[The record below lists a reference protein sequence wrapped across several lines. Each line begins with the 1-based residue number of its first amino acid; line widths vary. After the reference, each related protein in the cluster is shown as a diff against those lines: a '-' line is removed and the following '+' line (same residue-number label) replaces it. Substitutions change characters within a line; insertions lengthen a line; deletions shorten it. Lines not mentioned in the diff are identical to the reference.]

1 MTDDTLQVE
10 EIELLTQVEN
20 PRTKCW
26 RIVVPYKYMSV
37 MENPELYPDG
47 WRYRKFFGS
56 RKVHEKNNQPRLEE
70 NIVDEVMREAER
82 ERQNVL
88 EKQSKESE
96 EEPLFTG
103 HTPGSPGGSRNTH

>member
-1 MTDDTLQVE
+1 MKKMAKSTINKKVCTPPLLNDDILQVE

-26 RIVVPYKYMSV
+26 RIVVPFKYMSV
-37 MENPELYPDG
+37 MENPDG

-56 RKVHEKNNQPRLEE
+56 RKVHEKNKQPRLEE
-70 NIVDEVMREAER
+70 NIVDEVMREVER

-88 EKQSKESE
+88 EK
-96 EEPLFTG
+96 
-103 HTPGSPGGSRNTH
+103 H